1 MLQEFAAGAEGLG
14 LSACHDADE
23 EEEEEDD
30 EEEEEADDDDG
41 AGYVDGVAALSVVA
55 LRVSEL
61 GCPQTL
67 ALVHFAASAEDIVED
82 IGGLVANYNTPP
94 PPSTPRPL
102 LHPAPAA
109 IKLQRCAPLI
119 CQKLWTE
126 IQKN

>member
-1 MLQEFAAGAEGLG
+1 MRSHPKLWLIERYQDCAAGIRCRCRGFG

-82 IGGLVANYNTPP
+82 IGGLVANYNTPLHLQ
-94 PPSTPRPL
+94 PL
-102 LHPAPAA
+102 DPCYTQHLLP
-109 IKLQRCAPLI
+109 
-119 CQKLWTE
+119 
-126 IQKN
+126 

>member
-1 MLQEFAAGAEGLG
+1 MG

-23 EEEEEDD
+23 DDEE

-41 AGYVDGVAALSVVA
+41 ADHVDGVAALSVVA

-82 IGGLVANYNTPP
+82 IGGLVANYNTPLHLQ
-94 PPSTPRPL
+94 PL
-102 LHPAPAA
+102 DPCYTQHLLP
-109 IKLQRCAPLI
+109 
-119 CQKLWTE
+119 
-126 IQKN
+126 

>member
-23 EEEEEDD
+23 EEEEE
-30 EEEEEADDDDG
+30 EKEADYDDG

-67 ALVHFAASAEDIVED
+67 A
-82 IGGLVANYNTPP
+82 
-94 PPSTPRPL
+94 
-102 LHPAPAA
+102 
-109 IKLQRCAPLI
+109 
-119 CQKLWTE
+119 
-126 IQKN
+126 

>member
-23 EEEEEDD
+23 EDDEEEEE

-67 ALVHFAASAEDIVED
+67 A
-82 IGGLVANYNTPP
+82 
-94 PPSTPRPL
+94 
-102 LHPAPAA
+102 
-109 IKLQRCAPLI
+109 
-119 CQKLWTE
+119 
-126 IQKN
+126 